1 MKGDVKNTL
10 LDIHKLKSPPAVI
23 IKSIKRS
30 RTRASYHVHYESLN
44 ARSNLDSS
52 TQPKRREHTLLQSTI
67 PSLLTHQQKIPRFLK
82 RKFFCNHRQLNVSSI
97 SIKNTIGM
105 MT

>member
-30 RTRASYHVHYESLN
+30 RTRAFYCVPYESLN
-44 ARSNLDSS
+44 VRSSLESS
-52 TQPKRREHTLLQSTI
+52 KQPKRREHTLLQSTI
-67 PSLLTHQQKIPRFLK
+67 PSTLK
-82 RKFFCNHRQLNVSSI
+82 H
-97 SIKNTIGM
+97 
-105 MT
+105 